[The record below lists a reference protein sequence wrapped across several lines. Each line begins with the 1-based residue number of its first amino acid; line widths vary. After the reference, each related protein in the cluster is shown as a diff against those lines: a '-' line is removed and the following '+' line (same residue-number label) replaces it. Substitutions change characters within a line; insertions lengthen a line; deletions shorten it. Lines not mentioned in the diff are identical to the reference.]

1 MTEIDWN
8 FSKEAICEQDKFMSN
23 YIGLLQEHKEKAQA
37 VLEYYRNL
45 ISDATATCAQISML
59 QQQNIDEQRITH
71 LRAVKKRFC
80 GFASAD
86 YMMGKIYLT
95 GVNMHNPPRPII

>member
-8 FSKEAICEQDKFMSN
+8 FSKEAICEQDKFISN

-37 VLEYYRNL
+37 
-45 ISDATATCAQISML
+45 TTTCAQISML

-80 GFASAD
+80 AFASAD

-95 GVNMHNPPRPII
+95 VVNMHNPPRPII